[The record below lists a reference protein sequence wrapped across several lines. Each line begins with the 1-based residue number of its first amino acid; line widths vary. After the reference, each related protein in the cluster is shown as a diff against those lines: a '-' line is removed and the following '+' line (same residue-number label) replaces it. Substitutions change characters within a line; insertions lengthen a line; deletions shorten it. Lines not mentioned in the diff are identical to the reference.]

1 MEIKPVEVIN
11 NINEEVE
18 IVDKTEDV
26 QQEEN
31 EKASTLPSVKPSDN
45 SETIDKTKTES
56 TTDSEVET
64 KVKTISTES
73 SSTSFITES
82 TSEFSIDNEIIGGP
96 EDSQEKLPSL
106 DSEVTS
112 TVRTATSQTSSVSS
126 IDNEILDDDP
136 SSEIDSTDIKPESI
150 TSTTAPSVEEDQSL
164 PQSFTTESIEKSTQK
179 VIPEVPSS
187 NDNEIKVDEKQSLL
201 ESSSTKPSIAPN
213 EVLQSSTTEDSVR
226 VTESASTDSRLETTF
241 SAESAIQ
248 DTTTRSTTVTQS
260 TTTVTTAETTT
271 TTAAPFFS
279 SGVLSRVRDLVVALV
294 AGLIAQTVG
303 FPFSPA
309 APARKDAAEG
319 QFIKTGQRPTP
330 PSFNV
335 RDPFIRNK
343 YKESEGAFDG
353 SIFNFTI
360 PLTPEEVVELK
371 QDDVKKNISSIVV
384 EAFGPQAADAVKNI
398 TFTLGDKLDQEDNGK
413 IIINAQASP
422 VYDPKV
428 DSIPL
433 VIPPRED
440 IRPKTPR
447 LEDSSTPR
455 VPPSIDLPS
464 FTPSPTNIIFPAKDD
479 PPSIARTENPYF
491 IPPFVPKTTLRTTT
505 IQPPP
510 STRRSSTTQL
520 PLRLPSTTRRPPP
533 TIFRSTSEPRFIP
546 AVDSS
551 TISSTSTVRFEL
563 EDALPTRRTTVP
575 PPPPPIRSTTAPDN
589 IQDLLDGYESYET
602 DLFPP
607 VPIYPFPPRDDED
620 VPPYDEGEY
629 ILDSFPVDDNKVFD
643 RRLNFLGK

>member
-1 MEIKPVEVIN
+1 M
-11 NINEEVE
+11 
-18 IVDKTEDV
+18 
-26 QQEEN
+26 
-31 EKASTLPSVKPSDN
+31 KPSDI
-45 SETIDKTKTES
+45 SETIDNTKTTES
-56 TTDSEVET
+56 TMEENTSTLKTITEVET

-73 SSTSFITES
+73 SSTISSTES
-82 TSEFSIDNEIIGGP
+82 TSELSIDNEIIGGP
-96 EDSQEKLPSL
+96 EDSKEKLPSL

-112 TVRTATSQTSSVSS
+112 TVRTTTSQTSSVSS

-179 VIPEVPSS
+179 VPSS

-201 ESSSTKPSIAPN
+201 ESSSTKSSIAPN
-213 EVLQSSTTEDSVR
+213 EVLQSSSTEDSVR

-248 DTTTRSTTVTQS
+248 ETTTRSTTVTQS

-309 APARKDAAEG
+309 APARKDTAEG
-319 QFIKTGQRPTP
+319 QFIKTGQRPGP

-343 YKESEGAFDG
+343 FKESEGAFDG

-384 EAFGPQAADAVKNI
+384 EAFGPEAADAVKNI

-422 VYDPKV
+422 VYDPKI
-428 DSIPL
+428 DSVPL

-447 LEDSSTPR
+447 LEDSSTTR

-479 PPSIARTENPYF
+479 PLPIARTENPYF

-510 STRRSSTTQL
+510 STRQSSTTQL